1 MIPGKIAVEEHWT
14 SPDYVRYMPA
24 IGLRSKVQDGAVQAL
39 QDLSGRLE
47 EMDRHGIAVAV
58 LMLNSHGIQGEPDR
72 DRAVAGARQA
82 NDLLGEAI
90 SAHPDRF
97 VALAAVA
104 MQAPQA
110 AAEELERAVRELRFR
125 GACVNGFCDVGDH
138 ETGRYYE
145 ERAFDPFWERLQELG
160 VPLYLHPRSPL
171 PRNLGLYEG
180 HLELVG
186 PTWAWGVETATHA
199 LRLITGGVF
208 DRFPG
213 VNVVLG
219 HLGETL
225 PFAVDRMEKRLTY
238 MSDLGLERPVG
249 AYFREN
255 FYVSTSGN
263 FHTQSLLGSIAELG
277 AERVLFAVDYPF
289 EQMAT
294 ASDWFDA
301 VPLAPADREKIARTN
316 AARLF
321 AIDSG

>member
-1 MIPGKIAVEEHWT
+1 M
-14 SPDYVRYMPA
+14 
-24 IGLRSKVQDGAVQAL
+24 
-39 QDLSGRLE
+39 
-47 EMDRHGIAVAV
+47 
-58 LMLNSHGIQGEPDR
+58 
-72 DRAVAGARQA
+72 
-82 NDLLGEAI
+82 
-90 SAHPDRF
+90 
-97 VALAAVA
+97 
-104 MQAPQA
+104 
-110 AAEELERAVRELRFR
+110 
-125 GACVNGFCDVGDH
+125 
-138 ETGRYYE
+138 
-145 ERAFDPFWERLQELG
+145 
-160 VPLYLHPRSPL
+160 
-171 PRNLGLYEG
+171 
-180 HLELVG
+180 
-186 PTWAWGVETATHA
+186 
-199 LRLITGGVF
+199 F